1 MLKQWLIENAYGII
15 TTLLS
20 GGGILAFVFER
31 KKRKTQNRIDTASA
45 KHEEAN
51 ALETI
56 QLVYDKFVKDSL
68 DRYADFKF
76 QLDSIKKELE
86 DVYAQLVIVNEEL
99 AEEKKRSKSLKASY
113 ENLKR
118 TCEEYTKKTIK

>member
-68 DRYADFKF
+68 DRYADFKL